1 MPAPPGRK
9 IKSAERTLEL
19 FELFSR
25 EQRPFTV
32 SHVSRRLGV
41 PQPSISML
49 LRNLREM
56 GYLEYEPTTRTFTP
70 SIRVAL
76 LGSWID
82 QRFGAA
88 GALGKRLAALHDEV
102 GHTAYIAIQ
111 NGPSA
116 QYVLSKRSRAAD
128 RLDVSSGAYRSLT
141 FSAPGR
147 ALLSLLP
154 TAEVVSWVRRCN
166 AEAVSDRWRVREG
179 DFLKLMRAVRA
190 QGFAT
195 TAGDVTE
202 GLGAIAVTFSSPM
215 SRTPLAV
222 GVGGPTA
229 KIEADR
235 DLIIKALRDFVAGD
249 VETAS
254 EAGLLDLAPT
264 ENHRTAA

>member
-1 MPAPPGRK
+1 
-9 IKSAERTLEL
+9 
-19 FELFSR
+19 
-25 EQRPFTV
+25 
-32 SHVSRRLGV
+32 
-41 PQPSISML
+41 ML

-56 GYLEYEPTTRTFTP
+56 GYLEYEPTSRTFTP

-88 GALGKRLAALHDEV
+88 GALGKRLAALHSRV

-116 QYVLSKRSRAAD
+116 QYVMSKESRAPD
-128 RLDVSSGAYRSLT
+128 RLDVSSGGYRSLT

-147 ALLSLLP
+147 ALLSLAP
-154 TAEVVSWVRRCN
+154 TADILSWVRRCN
-166 AEAVSDRWRVREG
+166 AEAESERWRVRER
-179 DFLKLMRAVRA
+179 DFLELMQTVRA

-195 TAGDVTE
+195 TAGDVTP
-202 GLGAIAVTFSSPM
+202 GLGAIATTFKSPM

-229 KIEADR
+229 QIVAGREVIIEA
-235 DLIIKALRDFVAGD
+235 LRAFVAEG
-249 VETAS
+249 VETPS
-254 EAGLLDLAPT
+254 PT
-264 ENHRTAA
+264 PRPTATVREPRRVAA